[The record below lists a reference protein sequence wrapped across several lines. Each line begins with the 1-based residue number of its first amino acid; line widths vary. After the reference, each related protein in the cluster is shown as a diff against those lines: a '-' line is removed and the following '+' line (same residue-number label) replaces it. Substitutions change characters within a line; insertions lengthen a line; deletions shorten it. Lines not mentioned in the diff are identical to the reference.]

1 MSLDY
6 NRQLE
11 LFDPATFNKEVHVIG
26 AGATGS
32 WLVLILAKLG
42 ISNIS
47 VYDYDIVEEHN
58 IPNQLYGTNS
68 IGKSKVQELKKI
80 VFQQTGIRIK
90 TFDKKIQNEEDTRNM
105 KGYVFVLVDS
115 MLFRERIF
123 TYLLNNAQVDM
134 IFETRMG
141 LEHGRIYVVNPKSSK
156 DREKYRQTLYTDEDS
171 AVSACG
177 ASQSVSV
184 TAMGISQMAVWEMLK
199 CFKNQLHLFDEDF
212 NKYDV
217 VNEILFDYSSLN
229 ILVTTW

>member
-1 MSLDY
+1 MDY

-42 ISNIS
+42 IQNIS
-47 VYDYDIVEEHN
+47 VYDYDTVEEHN

-80 VFQQTGIRIK
+80 IFQQTGVRIK
-90 TFDKKIQNEEDTRNM
+90 AYDKKIQNEEDVYNM

-123 TYLLNNAQVDM
+123 TYLTNNAEVDR
-134 IFETRMG
+134 IIETRMG
-141 LEHGRIYVVNPKSSK
+141 LEHGRIYSVNPKSDK
-156 DREKYRQTLYTDEDS
+156 DKEAYKKTLYTDEDS
-171 AVSACG
+171 VTSACG
-177 ASQSVSV
+177 ASQSISV
-184 TAMGISQMAVWEMLK
+184 TAIGISQMAVWEMIK
-199 CFKNQLHLFDEDF
+199 HFKNESHIFDDNF
-212 NKYDV
+212 VKYEIT
-217 VNEILFDYSSLN
+217 NEILFDYSSLN
-229 ILVTTW
+229 ILITVW